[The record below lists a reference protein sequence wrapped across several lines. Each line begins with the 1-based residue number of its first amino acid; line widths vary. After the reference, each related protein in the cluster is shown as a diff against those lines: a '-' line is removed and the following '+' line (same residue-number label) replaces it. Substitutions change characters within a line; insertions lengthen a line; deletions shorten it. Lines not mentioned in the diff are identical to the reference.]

1 MGDSEKST
9 AAGGD
14 PIVILKVRV
23 RSIATSTYGIIG
35 IMINKRLRKFQSD
48 VCAFSHYASFFDD
61 INPLAGWSEIAAQAA
76 SKRSKNELNTTL
88 SKTIEN
94 NLLLSI
100 DEDAADEIL
109 TNEENN
115 EPSQLIPL
123 ISEHVTQ
130 AVGDK
135 NVLFDAAFETTTTAE
150 LSSGSA
156 AAPVENFASPGAG
169 GGGAT
174 SLLSDLKAPEGEAA
188 YVTASLVLAP
198 VSGVPVYDVMTGNEI
213 MVRVNNNTDRE
224 KAVNMRLNAIVDGK
238 VLPVSGRVVE
248 KRVGEKGECA
258 LLIKLAENIYTKVL
272 ETEAVK
278 IKRGDAP
285 SELGTLSPVKTR
297 DKETPLVRIM
307 IWALGGLLF
316 LSALATL
323 LYFMILK

>member
-1 MGDSEKST
+1 MGDSENSS
-9 AAGGD
+9 GGD
-14 PIVILKVRV
+14 PIVVCKVRV

-35 IMINKRLRKFQSD
+35 IMINKRLRKFHSD
-48 VCAFSHYASFFDD
+48 VCAFSHYASFFDE
-61 INPLAGWSEIAAQAA
+61 INPLASWGEIAAHAT
-76 SKRSKNELNTTL
+76 SKRMKNELNSTL

-100 DEDAADEIL
+100 NEDIADEIL
-109 TNEENN
+109 TNEENSD
-115 EPSQLIPL
+115 PSQVIPL
-123 ISEHVTQ
+123 ITDHVTQ

-135 NVLFDAAFETTTTAE
+135 NVLFDAAFETTTAAE
-150 LSSGSA
+150 LTGSTPA
-156 AAPVENFASPGAG
+156 QPTSLGAGGG

-198 VSGVPVYDVMTGNEI
+198 VSGIPIYDVMTGNEI

-238 VLPVSGRVVE
+238 VLPVAARVVE

-258 LLIKLAENIYTKVL
+258 LLLKLAENIYTKIL

-278 IKRGDAP
+278 VKRGDAAA
-285 SELGTLSPVKTR
+285 EHLIAGTKPK
-297 DKETPLVRIM
+297 DKETPIVRIM